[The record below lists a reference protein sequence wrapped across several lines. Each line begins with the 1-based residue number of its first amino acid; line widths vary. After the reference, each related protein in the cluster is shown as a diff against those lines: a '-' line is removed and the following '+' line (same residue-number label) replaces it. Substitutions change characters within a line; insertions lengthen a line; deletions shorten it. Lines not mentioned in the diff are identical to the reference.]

1 MGFAGDGRLRMGGSR
16 QLSFV
21 PCRSSS
27 VIRPLSFVIFP
38 SSAVSCRLSVASC
51 QQQAS
56 CRWSVVSGSLRGCHG
71 PAERPGSGRMG
82 SVSILGTCDLSSWA
96 SRGNHGFHV
105 NAHLSKARLAYY
117 LKIRNIQQV
126 PPLTDPIKSAS
137 DGNALA
143 SQMRLAGLLILPR
156 VEGNFHVRRRVR
168 ASQRPKEPSADR
180 LLRKP
185 GPWRPFERF
194 FPEASHGGACYP
206 LAMLAQWR
214 QFARN
219 ARPSNRTD

>member
-1 MGFAGDGRLRMGGSR
+1 M
-16 QLSFV
+16 SFV
-21 PCRSSS
+21 PRHLSF
-27 VIRPLSFVIFP
+27 VIRPLSFDIFP

-56 CRWSVVSGSLRGCHG
+56 GQGSVVGGQWSVVRFAGVMGQQNVRGL
-71 PAERPGSGRMG
+71 GRMR
-82 SVSILGTCDLSSWA
+82 SVIILGTCDLSSWA

-126 PPLTDPIKSAS
+126 PPSTDPIKSAS

-156 VEGNFHVRRRVR
+156 VEGNFHVRRRVGRLNGEKNRQRTGFSVNRVLGGHSNDSSPKR
-168 ASQRPKEPSADR
+168 AMAGLVTRA
-180 LLRKP
+180 
-185 GPWRPFERF
+185 
-194 FPEASHGGACYP
+194 
-206 LAMLAQWR
+206 
-214 QFARN
+214 
-219 ARPSNRTD
+219 